1 MSHPSS
7 PLGKDQQ
14 KPGRASSPGVL
25 PFAPGSDAAPGS
37 APGVTAPLLEARGFV
52 KRFFGVTVLD
62 GVSLSLAPGEVR
74 ALLGENGAGKSTI
87 INLLS
92 GVHQPD
98 GGVLL
103 LDGAPVRFTRPLEAD
118 HAGISVIRQELSLFP
133 DLSVAEAIF
142 AGHLPLTRLGL
153 VDWRQM
159 REAARK
165 ALARLGL
172 EIDVRAPVASLS
184 IAHQQMVEIA
194 RALTRKSRVVIMDE
208 PTASLSPNEVAHLG
222 EIIAQL
228 SAEGVAVLY
237 VSHRLDEIRAFCQT
251 YTVLRDGKAVS
262 AGLVSETDIPSL
274 IRDMAGREVEIGAA
288 GAARQAGAPVL
299 DLQHLASVPGGRGG
313 QRVRDVS
320 LVVRAGEILGLAGIV
335 GAGRTET
342 ARMIFGLD
350 PVGSGEILL
359 NGRSFR
365 AGSPAAAMAA
375 GIGYVPEDRKGLSIL
390 PDRSVAENF
399 ALTGAVPAGPL
410 GWNDR
415 PGEAKALAGFVQ
427 RLGIRAASL
436 RAPITTLSGGNQQ
449 KVILARW
456 IALKPKLL
464 IIDEPTRGIDVGA
477 KEDVHSLIREIA
489 AGGVAVLL
497 ISSDLPEVLALSD
510 RIVTLREGETT
521 SEQPAAHATSE
532 GLMARMTRH
541 G

>member
-1 MSHPSS
+1 MSQSAS
-7 PLGKDQQ
+7 LSGKGQQ
-14 KPGRASSPGVL
+14 EPGRASDPGDPL
-25 PFAPGSDAAPGS
+25 S
-37 APGVTAPLLEARGFV
+37 APIVLEARDLV

-62 GVSLSLAPGEVR
+62 GVSLTLAKGEVH
-74 ALLGENGAGKSTI
+74 ALLGENGAGKSTM

-98 GGVLL
+98 GGEIR
-103 LDGAPVRFTRPLEAD
+103 LDGTPVCFHRPLEAD

-142 AGHLPLTRLGL
+142 AGHLPVNALGL
-153 VDWRQM
+153 IDWKRI
-159 REAARK
+159 RDVAHK

-172 EIDVRAPVASLS
+172 FIDVRAPVASLS
-184 IAHQQMVEIA
+184 IAQQQMVEIA

-228 SAEGVAVLY
+228 SSEGVAVLY
-237 VSHRLDEIRAFCQT
+237 VSHRLDEIRAFCST
-251 YTVLRDGKAVS
+251 YTVLRDGKVVS
-262 AGLVSETDIPSL
+262 SGRVAETDTPSL
-274 IRDMAGREVEIGAA
+274 IRDMAGRNVTIGDR
-288 GAARQAGAPVL
+288 GAVRTPGAPVL
-299 DLQHLASVPGGRGG
+299 EVRNLASRPKLRGG

-320 LVVRAGEILGLAGIV
+320 FNVHAGEILGLAGIV

-350 PVGSGEILL
+350 PIGGGQILL
-359 NGRSFR
+359 NGQSFR
-365 AGSPAAAMAA
+365 ATSPAAAMKA
-375 GIGYVPEDRKGLSIL
+375 GIGYLSEDRKGLSIL
-390 PDRSVAENF
+390 PDRSVSENF

-410 GWNDR
+410 GYNDKR
-415 PGEAKALAGFVQ
+415 GEARLLESFIH
-427 RLGIRAASL
+427 RLGIRASSQ

-489 AGGVAVLL
+489 SQGIAVLL
-497 ISSDLPEVLALSD
+497 ISSDLPEVMSLSD

-521 SEQPAAHATSE
+521 SHQPAATATAE
-532 GLMARMTRH
+532 GLMVHMTRH
-541 G
+541 N

>member
-1 MSHPSS
+1 MSLTAS
-7 PLGKDQQ
+7 PAGKDPQE
-14 KPGRASSPGVL
+14 PGRASSPGAL
-25 PFAPGSDAAPGS
+25 LSGPDLTALNAAR
-37 APGVTAPLLEARGFV
+37 PLLEAQGLV

-98 GGVLL
+98 GGTLM
-103 LDGAPVRFTRPLEAD
+103 LDGQPVRFHRPLEAD

-142 AGHLPLTRLGL
+142 AGHLPLNRLGL
-153 VDWRQM
+153 VDWARM
-159 REAARK
+159 RAAARA
-165 ALARLGL
+165 ALTRLGL
-172 EIDVRAPVASLS
+172 EIDLRAPVASLS
-184 IAHQQMVEIA
+184 IARQQMVEIA
-194 RALTRKSRVVIMDE
+194 RALTRKSRIVIMDE

-222 EIIAQL
+222 GIIAQL

-237 VSHRLDEIRAFCQT
+237 VSHRLDEIRAFCKT

-262 AGLVSETDIPSL
+262 SGLVAGTDIPSL
-274 IRDMAGREVEIGAA
+274 IRDMAGRDVVTGA
-288 GAARQAGAPVL
+288 GGSGKTPGPVVL
-299 DLQHLASVPGGRGG
+299 ELRNLASPAGVRGG

-320 LVVRAGEILGLAGIV
+320 LTIRQGEILGLAGIV

-359 NGRSFR
+359 DGKAFR
-365 AGSPAAAMAA
+365 ARSPARAMAA

-399 ALTGAVPAGPL
+399 ALTGAVAAGPL

-415 PGEAKALAGFVQ
+415 AGEAQLLSGFVQ

-436 RAPITTLSGGNQQ
+436 RAQITTLSGGNQQ

-477 KEDVHSLIREIA
+477 KEDVHSMIREIA
-489 AGGVAVLL
+489 AEGVAVLL

-521 SEQPAAHATSE
+521 SQQPASAATSE